1 MISKN
6 IALVLLIAGLGGCQ
20 TKKTSNESPK
30 DSVKTTTAP
39 VDDSAIIEEQSVED
53 DKKGSLKAKATAT
66 LGTTNINIAYY
77 SPAVRGRIIWGGLVP
92 FDKVWVTGAHSA
104 TSIEF
109 DQDIVIDNKII
120 AAGKYAFFTIPG
132 KEEWT
137 IILNKDWRQHLTD
150 RYDEKE
156 DVLRVKVK
164 PEVEEKNQERL
175 RYVIEKDSESEGEL
189 VMYWEKIEIS
199 LPFKTTK

>member
-1 MISKN
+1 MISKKLV
-6 IALVLLIAGLGGCQ
+6 LVLLIASIGGCQ
-20 TKKTSNESPK
+20 SKKTAGESPK
-30 DSVKTTTAP
+30 DSAKTTTAP
-39 VDDSAIIEEQSVED
+39 EDDSAIIEEQSVED
-53 DKKGSLKAKATAT
+53 DRKGSLKAKATAT

-109 DQDIVIDNKII
+109 NQDIVIESKTI

-137 IILNKDWRQHLTD
+137 IILNKNWHQHLTD

-156 DVLRVKVK
+156 DVLRVNVK
-164 PEVEEKNQERL
+164 PEVKEKNQERL
-175 RYVIEKDSESEGEL
+175 
-189 VMYWEKIEIS
+189 
-199 LPFKTTK
+199 

>member
-1 MISKN
+1 MISKK
-6 IALVLLIAGLGGCQ
+6 IVLFLLITSFGGCQ
-20 TKKTSNESPK
+20 SKKTSSESPK
-30 DSVKTTTAP
+30 DSVKTTTALEN
-39 VDDSAIIEEQSVED
+39 DAAIIAEQSVED

-109 DQDIVIDNKII
+109 NQDIVIDDKTI

-137 IILNKDWRQHLTD
+137 IILNKNWRQHLTD

-156 DVLRVKVK
+156 DVLRVKLK
-164 PEVEEKNQERL
+164 PEEK
-175 RYVIEKDSESEGEL
+175 KKTKSDF
-189 VMYWEKIEIS
+189 VM
-199 LPFKTTK
+199 

>member
-1 MISKN
+1 MRFIVYPLS
-6 IALVLLIAGLGGCQ
+6 LIIICAAC
-20 TKKTSNESPK
+20 TKKRDSVNQSPK

-39 VDDSAIIEEQSVED
+39 VDDSAIIEQQSVED

-66 LGTTNINIAYY
+66 LGTTHINIAYY

-109 DQDIVIDNKII
+109 NQDLVIASKTI

-137 IILNKDWRQHLTD
+137 IILNKNWHQHLTD

-156 DVLRVKVK
+156 DVLRVNVK
-164 PEVEEKNQERL
+164 PEVKEKNQERL
-175 RYVIEKDSESEGEL
+175 RYVIEKVSESDGKL
-189 VMYWEKIEIS
+189 VMYWEKIEVS
-199 LPFKTTK
+199 LPFKIK